1 MRMLKTMK
9 KRLRRE
15 EIRIQENH
23 IGTLS
28 VWDMWGPYVAE
39 RAWGTVRED
48 YSEDGDAWN
57 HLTYDMIRSRVPRWG
72 EDGIAGICDRY
83 QIVTLSFAFWNQ
95 KDPHLKERYFGLTPD
110 QANHGE
116 DVKEMYFYLDNVP
129 SHAYMKYL
137 YKYPHNEFPYKQI
150 IDENKKRGSEEPEY
164 ELYDT
169 GIFAEKRY
177 FDIFIEYAKMN
188 IDDIVVKVEIVN
200 KGKEEAAIDL
210 IPQLTFRNVWSW
222 SKKPPQKPKMWLGK
236 KTGAYQTIEFD
247 DEGSCPFPM
256 LDVDYALGK
265 YYLYSSPNGEI
276 YFTENESDLES
287 LGVGSNASPYV
298 RDAFHKK
305 IVEGHDNAVNPE
317 RKGTR
322 SCIHFKDIKVAP
334 GKSEIRYLRLSKTPL
349 HDPLT
354 NIEDVIKQRKYEA
367 DQFYESIL
375 QSASSKE
382 ERFIQRAAIAGT
394 LFSRQ
399 LYLFIANYWIKGDEV
414 EFPGCRTKEI
424 VRNTKWAHLV
434 CKHIINVPD
443 KWEYPWFAAWDL
455 AFHSLTIGLYD
466 LDLAK
471 DQLSL
476 LLTEQF
482 QHPSGQIPAYEWEF
496 SDLNPPI
503 QAVCLLR
510 LYNLEKEMKGVG
522 DLNFLQKCFDKLVI
536 NFVWWVNREDSL
548 GNNIFEGGFLGLDNI
563 GVLDRSKP
571 LPGGGI
577 IEQSDG
583 TGWMGLFCLS
593 MMRIAIELSKKNLNY
608 EPMVTKFFQ
617 HFVYIAEALN
627 HSPNRKIQNWD
638 EKDGFFYDVLSF
650 PDGKH
655 EKIAIRSI
663 VGIIPLFAIDA
674 FTEDELRALPEFYE
688 KFQWFQE
695 NRKDLLQNCV
705 NQIDKNGTINYV
717 ISLVPLEKIGRVYK
731 RVCDQDEFRSD
742 YGLRSLSKIHAKEPY
757 KLYGSEVSYV
767 PGESNIKMYGGNSN
781 WRGPIWLPINYA
793 LTQNLRKIALFFGG
807 DFELDLGN
815 GETLKLKDIKETFS
829 EGLISLFTKNEE
841 GKRPIYKD
849 IQHSEEL
856 ELDKYVLFYEY
867 FHGDTGKGLG
877 ASHQTG
883 WSALVANIIQEL
895 RFKPPNL

>member
-1 MRMLKTMK
+1 MK

-23 IGTLS
+23 IGTLA

-57 HLTYDMIRSRVPRWG
+57 HYTYDMIRSRVPRWG

-83 QIVTLSFAFWNQ
+83 QIATLSFAFWNH
-95 KDPHLKERYFGLTPD
+95 KDPHLKERLFGLTPD

-137 YKYPHNEFPYKQI
+137 YKYPQNEFPYQQL
-150 IDENKKRGSEEPEY
+150 IDENGKRSAGDPEY
-164 ELYDT
+164 EIYDT

-188 IDDIVVKVEIVN
+188 IDDIVVKVEAVN
-200 KGKEEAAIDL
+200 KGPDDAVIDL

-222 SKKPPQKPKMWLGK
+222 DKETPPKPKMWAGE
-236 KTGAYQTIEFD
+236 KTDAYQTIEFD
-247 DEGSCPFPM
+247 DDGSSPFPM

-265 YYLYSSPNGEI
+265 YYLYASPDGER
-276 YFTENESDLES
+276 YFTENETDLES
-287 LGVGSNASPYV
+287 LKVGTNTSPYV
-298 RDAFHKK
+298 RDAFHRK
-305 IVEGHDNAVNPE
+305 IVSREDDAINPKQE
-317 RKGTR
+317 GTR
-322 SCIHFKDIKVAP
+322 ACIHFKDLKVP
-334 GKSEIRYLRLSKTPL
+334 SGGSVVRYLRISKTPL
-349 HDPLT
+349 HGPLT

-367 DQFYESIL
+367 DQFYNHILENTES
-375 QSASSKE
+375 E
-382 ERFIQRAAIAGT
+382 EEKQIQRTAIAGT
-394 LFSRQ
+394 LWTRQ
-399 LYLFIANYWIKGDEV
+399 LYLFIANYWIKGDEI

-434 CKHIINVPD
+434 CKHIITMPD

-455 AFHSLTIGLYD
+455 AFHAVTIGLYD
-466 LDLAK
+466 LALAK

-510 LYNLEKEMKGVG
+510 LYMMEKEMKGVG
-522 DLNFLQKCFDKLVI
+522 DLDFLQKSFEKLVI

-571 LPGGGI
+571 IPGGGI

-593 MMRIAIELSKKNLNY
+593 MMRIAVELSKENRNY

-617 HFVYIAEALN
+617 HFVYIAAALN
-627 HSPNRKIQNWD
+627 NSPNRDVQNWD
-638 EKDGFFYDVLSF
+638 EEDGFFYDVLCYG
-650 PDGKH
+650 DGKH
-655 EKIAIRSI
+655 EKIAVRSV
-663 VGIIPLFAIDA
+663 VGVIPLFAIDA
-674 FTEDELRALPEFYE
+674 FTEEELHSLPEFFE
-688 KFQWFQE
+688 KFEWFHE
-695 NRKDLLQNCV
+695 NRKDLLENCV
-705 NQIDKNGTINYV
+705 NQIEENGQKKYV
-717 ISLVPLEKIGRVYK
+717 ISLVPLDKIGRVYK
-731 RVCDQDEFRSD
+731 RICDEEEFKSE
-742 YGLRSLSKIHAKEPY
+742 YGLRSLSKIHEKEPY
-757 KLYGSEVSYV
+757 RLFDAEVKYI
-767 PGESNIKMYGGNSN
+767 PGESNISMYGGNSN
-781 WRGPIWLPINYA
+781 WRGPIWFPINFA
-793 LTQNLRKIALFFGG
+793 LTQNLMRMSMVLGKN
-807 DFELDLGN
+807 FELDFGD
-815 GETLKLKDIKETFS
+815 GQKKDLDSIRKTFS
-829 EGLISLFTKNEE
+829 ESLISLFKKDEN
-841 GKRPIYKD
+841 GNRPIYKD
-849 IQHSEEL
+849 IKHADEL
-856 ELDKYVLFYEY
+856 ELDRYILFYEY
-867 FHGDTGKGLG
+867 FHGDSGKGLG

-883 WSALVANIIQEL
+883 WTALIANIIQEL
-895 RFKPPNL
+895 RYKPPEL